1 MTRRIVFVL
10 MIGFMVIATS
20 CQFKAKNVIWN
31 IAEVDGEWIEF
42 ISNNGTN
49 IKPWEPFYDLRQ
61 KTALPGKF
69 TEIEFAKNGNLVVGL
84 IFELENPLYS
94 QGIPAFFNMKSNTL
108 KSCPD
113 APLFWD
119 FSIHTIS
126 ESSVQIIGDTFD
138 GLILF
143 DIKSCQTLKVIQEK
157 EQLRSLSGLSW
168 NAEKELLTYSRSN
181 DDGVSEIISID
192 LDGTHREV
200 IGQGSYP
207 SWSPDGVQIAFAA
220 DNKTIVVKNLENSEI
235 VTFKLQEGLRL
246 TFDKLSWS
254 SDGSRIAFSAEKSE
268 SDGSISFQIF
278 ILNLMTLMVEDL
290 GIEGR
295 SPVWV
300 YDY

>member
-42 ISNNGTN
+42 ITNNGTH
-49 IKPWEPFYDLRQ
+49 IKPWEPFYDLRH
-61 KTALPGKF
+61 KTALPGNF
-69 TEIEFAKNGNLVVGL
+69 TEIEIAGHGNLVVGL
-84 IFELENPLYS
+84 IFEQENPLYS
-94 QGIPAFFNMKSNTL
+94 QGIPAFFDTKTNTL

-119 FSIHTIS
+119 FSIYSTN
-126 ESSVQIIGDTFD
+126 EDNVLVIGVTFI

-143 DIKSCQTLKVIQEK
+143 DITSCQTITVIQEK

-181 DDGVSEIISID
+181 DDGVPEIISID

-200 IGQGSYP
+200 IGQGLYP
-207 SWSPDGVQIAFAA
+207 SWSPDGVQIAFAT

-235 VTFKLQEGLRL
+235 VTFKLLEGLRL
-246 TFDKLSWS
+246 TFDKFSWS
-254 SDGSRIAFSAEKSE
+254 SDGSRIAFSAEKTE

-278 ILNLMTLMVEDL
+278 ILNLMTSKVEDL

-300 YDY
+300 YD